1 MLVLVIF
8 DVKTSLMLVGFVMT
22 NANISSRS
30 DFVRVN
36 AYMLQHY
43 EEFEFE
49 LTIKH
54 VS

>member
-1 MLVLVIF
+1 MFVLVKC
-8 DVKTSLMLVGFVMT
+8 DVKTSLVLVGFVMS
-22 NANISSRS
+22 NANISYRS